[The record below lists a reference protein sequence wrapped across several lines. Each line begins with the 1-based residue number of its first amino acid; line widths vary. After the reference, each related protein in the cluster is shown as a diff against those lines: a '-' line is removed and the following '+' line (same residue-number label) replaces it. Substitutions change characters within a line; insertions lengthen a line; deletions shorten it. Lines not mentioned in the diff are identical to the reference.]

1 MQHVN
6 FGTNFSICVAHCIEE
21 AEGDDEEDDEGVQ
34 DGVDE
39 EDEEGIHYNGTLL
52 ITNLPLLSPSLKIM
66 SLMTKKTTKSKEIR

>member
-1 MQHVN
+1 MFNQLNLYLQHVN

-39 EDEEGIHYNGTLL
+39 EDEEGILEPYLL
-52 ITNLPLLSPSLKIM
+52 LTCLYSLLL
-66 SLMTKKTTKSKEIR
+66 